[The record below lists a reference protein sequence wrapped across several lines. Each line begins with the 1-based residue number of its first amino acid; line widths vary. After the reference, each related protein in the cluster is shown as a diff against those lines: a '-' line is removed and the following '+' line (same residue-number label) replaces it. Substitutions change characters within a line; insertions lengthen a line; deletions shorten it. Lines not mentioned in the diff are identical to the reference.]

1 MSQTPYLAVIL
12 EGGQLHSVLLQ
23 EWPEQIP
30 PPRIVV
36 VDYDIDGV
44 DEEELTHFSIGNQ
57 PQVALC
63 RSEIPDRYED
73 YRAALSPKALWAAL
87 GEPVDSADSH
97 EKRRQTPI
105 EQSLTAYLTGYL
117 HHDPARREQ
126 LPDCSD
132 WPCMARRE
140 LDRRSAR
147 FLEALPDD
155 LLGAIAQGEVDLTG
169 LAGKIPA

>member
-36 VDYDIDGV
+36 VDYDTDGA
-44 DEEELTHFSIGNQ
+44 DKEELTHFSIGDQ

-63 RSEIPDRYED
+63 HSEIPDRYED
-73 YRAALSPKALWAAL
+73 YPAALSPKALWAAF
-87 GEPVDSADSH
+87 GEPVDSGNPH

-105 EQSLTAYLTGYL
+105 EQSLTDYLTGYL
-117 HHDPARREQ
+117 RNNPARRER
-126 LPDCSD
+126 LLEFSD
-132 WPCMARRE
+132 WQRMARRE

-155 LLGAIAQGEVDLTG
+155 LIGAIAQGEVDLAG
-169 LAGKIPA
+169 LTGKIPA